1 MSKFF
6 RAFFR
11 RGVPKQLRCIFGH
24 KQCKIN
30 QHNRTNCKLCR
41 CQRCLETGM
50 RPDKVNKYL
59 NRRKER
65 EAMIAR
71 CGGLPGEQKKSPKPP
86 TSPEQ
91 AQPKSPRS
99 SEQKQQQSTKM
110 ENYTYA
116 KPGSLS
122 CDPAGYPHLID
133 ATGYPSRPAFD
144 WGYSYGPAHPPQKQV
159 TWQSEMTRRVDQSVI
174 RANNDNVHIPDI
186 SYKKPM
192 SSPLDDKIVL
202 DLSQKSP
209 SKMDVIYPTTVTEI
223 DRGTSPDSSSG
234 SSVIRF
240 ASSKLGRPEVVVL
253 KEENSDEKKE
263 VTEKTIRDNPVLPF
277 TLEEEFKVI
286 DFIVRIEDYFT
297 KRFVFID
304 KNFGGGGFPEYKK
317 LTMENAACTKIS
329 GKLPYDPMM
338 EGRLF
343 NLALNF
349 TQLNIDHFYDEMKRL
364 SPEVK
369 IKMLTTSFPAT
380 YVIFY
385 AILENNNAMQ
395 PLSLGQEK
403 VGNIRM
409 RDMERFTSPWAL
421 DYADE
426 VKFNNTVQRVGEVL
440 GSDMKLQA
448 LYHMLVMMT
457 PYDRQVCL
465 QFFVIQ

>member
-1 MSKFF
+1 
-6 RAFFR
+6 
-11 RGVPKQLRCIFGH
+11 
-24 KQCKIN
+24 
-30 QHNRTNCKLCR
+30 
-41 CQRCLETGM
+41 M

-71 CGGLPGEQKKSPKPP
+71 CGGLPGEHKKESPKLP
-86 TSPEQ
+86 TSPEP

-99 SEQKQQQSTKM
+99 LEHKQKLSTKV
-110 ENYTYA
+110 ESYVYA
-116 KPGSLS
+116 KSGSLS
-122 CDPAGYPHLID
+122 CDPTEYPHLVD
-133 ATGYPSRPAFD
+133 PSRPAFD
-144 WGYSYGPAHPPQKQV
+144 WGYSYGPAHPPQEHM
-159 TWQSEMTRRVDQSVI
+159 TWQSEMNRREDHSVI

-186 SYKKPM
+186 SYKKQM
-192 SSPLDDKIVL
+192 SSSLDDKIIL
-202 DLSQKSP
+202 NLSPKSP
-209 SKMDVIYPTTVTEI
+209 SKMDVIYPTTVTENY
-223 DRGTSPDSSSG
+223 RGNSPDSSTG

-240 ASSKLGRPEVVVL
+240 ASSKPGRPEVVVL
-253 KEENSDEKKE
+253 KEENSDENKE

-349 TQLNIDHFYDEMKRL
+349 TQLNIDHFYDEMKCL

-369 IKMLTTSFPAT
+369 IKMLSTSFPAT

-395 PLSLGQEK
+395 PLSLGRER
-403 VGNIRM
+403 VGNIGM

-421 DYADE
+421 DYSDE
-426 VKFNNTVQRVGEVL
+426 VKFNNTVQRLGEVL

-457 PYDRQVCL
+457 PWHKQVCFCL
-465 QFFVIQ
+465 YL